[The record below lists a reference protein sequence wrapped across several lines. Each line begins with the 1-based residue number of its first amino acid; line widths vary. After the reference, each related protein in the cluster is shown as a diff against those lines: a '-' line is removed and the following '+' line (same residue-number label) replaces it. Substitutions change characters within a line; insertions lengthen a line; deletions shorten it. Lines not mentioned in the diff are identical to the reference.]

1 MSVFGCSITCHHA
14 DICVALVFKSN
25 YIDTVSKSIIFF
37 KLAARTF
44 ERNLNDL
51 RKENAYNRQK

>member
-1 MSVFGCSITCHHA
+1 MSVFGCHHA
-14 DICVALVFKSN
+14 DICAALVFKFN
-25 YIDTVSKSIIFF
+25 YIDIVSKCIIFF

>member
-1 MSVFGCSITCHHA
+1 MSVFGCGISCCHA

-25 YIDTVSKSIIFF
+25 YIDIVSKCIIFF